1 MFVGGKAVLSA
12 GWYSQGS
19 EMSLSDNKKT
29 GALGPGCSSRMKSW
43 CVTAADT
50 VYEAYGRFGGEGT
63 DPGNNT
69 MTLGAGNWLFRLKLD
84 TTAEMTGAGVK
95 GTIDVCQLP

>member
-1 MFVGGKAVLSA
+1 MSGVDLSGGFKIAADTSNWDPQFFATSGGKLVAP
-12 GWYSQGS
+12 
-19 EMSLSDNKKT
+19 M
-29 GALGPGCSSRMKSW
+29 
-43 CVTAADT
+43 AADT